1 MEDLN
6 YIKNF
11 SKISISKICE
21 EKNINRQNLLNN
33 NSSKKNAKIVRNEI
47 ENKIFSLYV
56 NNDLKNEIIRQ
67 KNELENKLLN
77 ITDDKEIDNINYCLD
92 IIEVILKNCED

>member
-6 YIKNF
+6 YIKKF
-11 SKISISKICE
+11 SKISVSKICE

-56 NNDLKNEIIRQ
+56 NDFKNEIIKQ

-77 ITDDKEIDNINYCLD
+77 ITDNKEIDNINYCLD